1 LRRTLRHLLAWLV
14 PVALIGAFLHRER
27 MRAFWQ
33 QVFAN
38 VRAFD
43 LPTAGLYDT
52 LVGSALD
59 GFYDRVAEEVA
70 EAMPGGRL
78 LEVGSGPGRLA
89 VRLVRSAPGLIVT
102 GVDLSE
108 EMVGLA
114 NRRAEKAELAGRAR
128 FVVGDVGSLP
138 FADASFDGVVSML
151 SLHHWPDAAR
161 ALAELHRVLKPGGEA
176 RIYDLGG
183 WVWPPARDKG
193 GLAALAAQSP
203 FADGTVEE
211 VRWPGSLPAFVLLR
225 LRRP

>member
-1 LRRTLRHLLAWLV
+1 LRRALAWLV

-27 MRAFWQ
+27 LRVFWERI
-33 QVFAN
+33 FAN

-43 LPTAGLYDT
+43 LPTAGLYDA
-52 LVGSALD
+52 LVGSALG

-70 EAMPGGRL
+70 DAMPDGRL

-114 NRRAEKAELAGRAR
+114 NRRAQEAQLAGRTS
-128 FVVGDVGSLP
+128 FVAGDVGSLP
-138 FADASFDGVVSML
+138 FRDASFDGVVSTL

-183 WVWPPARDKG
+183 RVWPPAHGKG
-193 GLAALAAQSP
+193 RLAALAAESP
-203 FADGTVEE
+203 FAHGTVENI
-211 VRWPGSLPAFVLLR
+211 RWPGSLPAFVLLR
-225 LRRP
+225 LRRR